1 MKKIFITLLIV
12 VAALSMASCQK
23 WLDINYDPNSATPAM
38 VTNDNIFPAAEMALC
53 ASYGDFYR
61 ITGGYFAQQ
70 YAQSFGTSNYVD
82 FSQFTMS
89 QTRSST
95 AYSQIMQGCISNATV
110 IRDNAEAA
118 NEWGTYLAATVLRA
132 YAFQAL
138 VDAYGEVPYTQ
149 SMNAEQ
155 YPNPEYDEGA
165 TVYEGILG
173 ELDAA
178 LAKVAETDAV
188 ATNFLYTGQS
198 ASPWI
203 KFANAL
209 KLKILMRESGKVN
222 VDSQIS
228 ALINQGNFPT
238 EDVAWQGF
246 WSNAS
251 GKANPF
257 YQEEFATYFGS
268 TQINV
273 ALNVAL
279 FRAMSAYNDARL
291 AAFFDTNSSGQYWGS
306 ISGDNLATSLNY
318 KKSFCRPK
326 MAYNTPV
333 VLIAV
338 SEINFWLAEYY
349 AKNSN
354 AAQAKK
360 YYEDAI
366 KASFE
371 AAGVDGADAAIT
383 AWPYDNANYAKCIG
397 VQKWLALSGFNTY
410 EAWCEMRR
418 LGYPAFGNLTAD
430 DIYDR
435 AGDNLNPA
443 VLTPG
448 ELYTPYKYDTEVGQ
462 RTTIQRWPYA
472 LISTQSNIKAPEVK
486 LPNVK
491 VFWAK

>member
-1 MKKIFITLLIV
+1 MKKIIVTLVI
-12 VAALSMASCQK
+12 AIATLSLVSCK
-23 WLDINYDPNSATPAM
+23 DWLDINYDPNSATPAM

-53 ASYGDFYR
+53 ASYGDFFR

-89 QTRSST
+89 QTRSSSF
-95 AYSQIMQGCISNATV
+95 YSQIMQGCISNATV
-110 IRDNAEAA
+110 IRDNAAA
-118 NEWGTYLAATVLRA
+118 DNQWGTYLAATTLRVF
-132 YAFQAL
+132 AFQAL
-138 VDAYGEVPYTQ
+138 VDAYGEVPYTE
-149 SMNAEQ
+149 SMDAEN
-155 YPNPEYDEGA
+155 YPNPHFDEGA
-165 TVYEGILG
+165 TVYEGILA
-173 ELDAA
+173 ELDEA
-178 LAKVAETDAV
+178 LSKVSETDAV

-198 ASPWI
+198 AANWI

-222 VDSQIS
+222 VDSQLT
-228 ALINQGNFPT
+228 ALVNQNNFPT
-238 EDVAWQGF
+238 EDVAWKGF
-246 WSNAS
+246 WANAS
-251 GKANPF
+251 GKANPY

-279 FRAMSAYNDARL
+279 FRTMNAYNDARL
-291 AAFFDTNSSGQYWGS
+291 AAFFEPNTSGQYWGS
-306 ISGDNLATSLNY
+306 ISGDNLSTSLNY

-333 VLIAV
+333 VLISVAEV
-338 SEINFWLAEYY
+338 NFWLAEYFASKDA
-349 AKNSN
+349 AK
-354 AAQAKK
+354 AKR
-360 YYEDAI
+360 YYEAAI
-366 KASFE
+366 EASFD
-371 AAGVDGADAAIT
+371 AAGVDGASAAIT
-383 AWPYDNANYAKCIG
+383 AWPFDNSNVAKCIG
-397 VQKWLALSGFNTY
+397 VQKWVALSGVNNY
-410 EAWCEMRR
+410 EAWCELRR
-418 LGYPAFGNLTAD
+418 LGYPAFGNMTAD

-435 AGDNLNPA
+435 QGDNMNASALPA
-443 VLTPG
+443 G

-472 LISTQSNIKAPEVK
+472 LVSSQSNINCPEVK